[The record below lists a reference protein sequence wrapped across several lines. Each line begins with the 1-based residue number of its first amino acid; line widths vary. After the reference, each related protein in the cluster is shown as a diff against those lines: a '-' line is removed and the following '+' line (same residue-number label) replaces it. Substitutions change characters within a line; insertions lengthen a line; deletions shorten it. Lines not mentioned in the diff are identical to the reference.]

1 MLNSIGGW
9 LTDPAHWTGPNG
21 IPQRILEHLIYSGIS
36 LVIAAL
42 IAIPLGVMVGHSG
55 RAKWTVS
62 LANSLRAVPSLG
74 LLFAVALW
82 LGPKIAS
89 SLAYVIPSV
98 IVLVLLAVPPIL
110 SGTYAGIQGVDPA
123 ARDAAKG
130 MGMRGSEVLRKVELP
145 CSLPLLLSGVRSAT
159 LQVIATAT
167 IAASISL
174 GGLGRYLIDGLSVSD
189 YAEMASGA
197 ILVAALALV
206 MDGLLSIVQRTAVS
220 PGLTGKFRNT
230 GTTGRLSPLRPEA
243 MPRIPPLPPTVPTTR
258 EKHSY
263 EAHDPHDRGGRCRGA
278 RPRRL
283 RRQQQP
289 HRPRG
294 RWWRSTASA
303 AGVAASP
310 WARPTSPSPRCSA
323 RSTPAPSR
331 PRASTV
337 TTKPNIG
344 SRDVYIKALQD
355 GSIDIVPEYTGSLL
369 TFLKGTAPSQDPD
382 AVYTALKATLP
393 PTLVVLDKSTARGQ
407 ELHRRHEGHAEKYS
421 LKSIADL
428 TAHQADITVAAPR
441 RSSRR
446 VSRGWSG

>member
-42 IAIPLGVMVGHSG
+42 IAIPLGVIVGHSG

-130 MGMRGSEVLRKVELP
+130 MGMRGGEVLRKVELP
-145 CSLPLLLSGVRSAT
+145 CALPLLLSGVRSAT

-189 YAEMASGA
+189 YAQMASGA

-206 MDGLLSIVQRTAVS
+206 MDGILSIVQRTAVS

-230 GTTGRLSPLRPEA
+230 RDNRPVDTT
-243 MPRIPPLPPTVPTTR
+243 
-258 EKHSY
+258 
-263 EAHDPHDRGGRCRGA
+263 
-278 RPRRL
+278 
-283 RRQQQP
+283 
-289 HRPRG
+289 
-294 RWWRSTASA
+294 
-303 AGVAASP
+303 
-310 WARPTSPSPRCSA
+310 
-323 RSTPAPSR
+323 
-331 PRASTV
+331 
-337 TTKPNIG
+337 
-344 SRDVYIKALQD
+344 
-355 GSIDIVPEYTGSLL
+355 
-369 TFLKGTAPSQDPD
+369 
-382 AVYTALKATLP
+382 
-393 PTLVVLDKSTARGQ
+393 TARGDASDPASPTD
-407 ELHRRHEGHAEKYS
+407 R
-421 LKSIADL
+421 ADDQREAL
-428 TAHQADITVAAPR
+428 V
-441 RSSRR
+441 
-446 VSRGWSG
+446 

>member
-21 IPQRILEHLIYSGIS
+21 IPQRVLEHLIYSGIS

-42 IAIPLGVMVGHSG
+42 IAIPLGVIVGHSG

-123 ARDAAKG
+123 ARDAARG
-130 MGMRGSEVLRKVELP
+130 MGMRGGEVLRKVELP
-145 CSLPLLLSGVRSAT
+145 CALPLLLSGVRSAT

-189 YAEMASGA
+189 YAQMASGA

-206 MDGLLSIVQRTAVS
+206 MDGILSIVQRTAVS

-230 GTTGRLSPLRPEA
+230 GDNRP
-243 MPRIPPLPPTVPTTR
+243 V
-258 EKHSY
+258 
-263 EAHDPHDRGGRCRGA
+263 
-278 RPRRL
+278 
-283 RRQQQP
+283 
-289 HRPRG
+289 
-294 RWWRSTASA
+294 
-303 AGVAASP
+303 
-310 WARPTSPSPRCSA
+310 
-323 RSTPAPSR
+323 
-331 PRASTV
+331 V
-337 TTKPNIG
+337 TT
-344 SRDVYIKALQD
+344 
-355 GSIDIVPEYTGSLL
+355 
-369 TFLKGTAPSQDPD
+369 
-382 AVYTALKATLP
+382 
-393 PTLVVLDKSTARGQ
+393 TARGDASDPASPTD
-407 ELHRRHEGHAEKYS
+407 R
-421 LKSIADL
+421 ADDQREAL
-428 TAHQADITVAAPR
+428 V
-441 RSSRR
+441 
-446 VSRGWSG
+446 

>member
-123 ARDAAKG
+123 ARDAARG
-130 MGMRGSEVLRKVELP
+130 MGMRGGEVLRRVELP
-145 CSLPLLLSGVRSAT
+145 CALPLLLSGVRSAT

-189 YAEMASGA
+189 YAQMASGA

-206 MDGLLSIVQRTAVS
+206 MDGILSIVQRTAVS

-230 GTTGRLSPLRPEA
+230 GDNRP
-243 MPRIPPLPPTVPTTR
+243 V
-258 EKHSY
+258 
-263 EAHDPHDRGGRCRGA
+263 
-278 RPRRL
+278 
-283 RRQQQP
+283 
-289 HRPRG
+289 
-294 RWWRSTASA
+294 
-303 AGVAASP
+303 
-310 WARPTSPSPRCSA
+310 
-323 RSTPAPSR
+323 
-331 PRASTV
+331 V
-337 TTKPNIG
+337 TT
-344 SRDVYIKALQD
+344 
-355 GSIDIVPEYTGSLL
+355 
-369 TFLKGTAPSQDPD
+369 
-382 AVYTALKATLP
+382 
-393 PTLVVLDKSTARGQ
+393 TARGDASDPASPTD
-407 ELHRRHEGHAEKYS
+407 R
-421 LKSIADL
+421 ADDQREAL
-428 TAHQADITVAAPR
+428 V
-441 RSSRR
+441 
-446 VSRGWSG
+446 

>member
-21 IPQRILEHLIYSGIS
+21 IPQRVLEHLIYSGIS

-42 IAIPLGVMVGHSG
+42 IAIPLGVIVGHSG

-123 ARDAAKG
+123 ARDAARG
-130 MGMRGSEVLRKVELP
+130 MGMRGGEVLRKVELP
-145 CSLPLLLSGVRSAT
+145 CALPLLLSGVRSAT

-206 MDGLLSIVQRTAVS
+206 MDGILSIVQRTAVS

-230 GTTGRLSPLRPEA
+230 RDNRP
-243 MPRIPPLPPTVPTTR
+243 V
-258 EKHSY
+258 
-263 EAHDPHDRGGRCRGA
+263 
-278 RPRRL
+278 
-283 RRQQQP
+283 
-289 HRPRG
+289 
-294 RWWRSTASA
+294 
-303 AGVAASP
+303 
-310 WARPTSPSPRCSA
+310 
-323 RSTPAPSR
+323 
-331 PRASTV
+331 V
-337 TTKPNIG
+337 TT
-344 SRDVYIKALQD
+344 
-355 GSIDIVPEYTGSLL
+355 
-369 TFLKGTAPSQDPD
+369 
-382 AVYTALKATLP
+382 
-393 PTLVVLDKSTARGQ
+393 TARGDASDPASPTD
-407 ELHRRHEGHAEKYS
+407 R
-421 LKSIADL
+421 ADDQREAL
-428 TAHQADITVAAPR
+428 V
-441 RSSRR
+441 
-446 VSRGWSG
+446 

>member
-36 LVIAAL
+36 LLIAAL

-189 YAEMASGA
+189 YAQMASGA

-206 MDGLLSIVQRTAVS
+206 MDGLLSLVQRTAVS

-230 GTTGRLSPLRPEA
+230 GDNRP
-243 MPRIPPLPPTVPTTR
+243 V
-258 EKHSY
+258 
-263 EAHDPHDRGGRCRGA
+263 
-278 RPRRL
+278 
-283 RRQQQP
+283 
-289 HRPRG
+289 
-294 RWWRSTASA
+294 
-303 AGVAASP
+303 
-310 WARPTSPSPRCSA
+310 
-323 RSTPAPSR
+323 
-331 PRASTV
+331 V
-337 TTKPNIG
+337 TT
-344 SRDVYIKALQD
+344 
-355 GSIDIVPEYTGSLL
+355 
-369 TFLKGTAPSQDPD
+369 
-382 AVYTALKATLP
+382 
-393 PTLVVLDKSTARGQ
+393 TARGDAS
-407 ELHRRHEGHAEKYS
+407 EPASPTDR
-421 LKSIADL
+421 ADDQREAL
-428 TAHQADITVAAPR
+428 V
-441 RSSRR
+441 
-446 VSRGWSG
+446 

>member
-1 MLNSIGGW
+1 
-9 LTDPAHWTGPNG
+9 
-21 IPQRILEHLIYSGIS
+21 
-36 LVIAAL
+36 
-42 IAIPLGVMVGHSG
+42 MVGHSG

-189 YAEMASGA
+189 YAQMASGA

-206 MDGLLSIVQRTAVS
+206 MDGLLSLVQRTAVS

-230 GTTGRLSPLRPEA
+230 GDNRP
-243 MPRIPPLPPTVPTTR
+243 V
-258 EKHSY
+258 
-263 EAHDPHDRGGRCRGA
+263 
-278 RPRRL
+278 
-283 RRQQQP
+283 
-289 HRPRG
+289 
-294 RWWRSTASA
+294 
-303 AGVAASP
+303 
-310 WARPTSPSPRCSA
+310 
-323 RSTPAPSR
+323 
-331 PRASTV
+331 V
-337 TTKPNIG
+337 TT
-344 SRDVYIKALQD
+344 
-355 GSIDIVPEYTGSLL
+355 
-369 TFLKGTAPSQDPD
+369 
-382 AVYTALKATLP
+382 
-393 PTLVVLDKSTARGQ
+393 TARGDAS
-407 ELHRRHEGHAEKYS
+407 EPASPTDR
-421 LKSIADL
+421 ADDQREAL
-428 TAHQADITVAAPR
+428 V
-441 RSSRR
+441 
-446 VSRGWSG
+446 

>member
-21 IPQRILEHLIYSGIS
+21 IPQRVLEHLIYSGIS

-42 IAIPLGVMVGHSG
+42 IAIPLGVIVGHSG

-130 MGMRGSEVLRKVELP
+130 MGMRGGEVLRKVELP
-145 CSLPLLLSGVRSAT
+145 CALPLLLSGVRSAT

-189 YAEMASGA
+189 YAQMASGA

-206 MDGLLSIVQRTAVS
+206 MDGILSIVQRTAVS

-230 GTTGRLSPLRPEA
+230 GDNRPVVTT
-243 MPRIPPLPPTVPTTR
+243 TTR
-258 EKHSY
+258 GDAS
-263 EAHDPHDRGGRCRGA
+263 DP
-278 RPRRL
+278 
-283 RRQQQP
+283 
-289 HRPRG
+289 
-294 RWWRSTASA
+294 
-303 AGVAASP
+303 ASP
-310 WARPTSPSPRCSA
+310 TD
-323 RSTPAPSR
+323 
-331 PRASTV
+331 RADDQ
-337 TTKPNIG
+337 
-344 SRDVYIKALQD
+344 REAL
-355 GSIDIVPEYTGSLL
+355 V
-369 TFLKGTAPSQDPD
+369 
-382 AVYTALKATLP
+382 
-393 PTLVVLDKSTARGQ
+393 
-407 ELHRRHEGHAEKYS
+407 
-421 LKSIADL
+421 
-428 TAHQADITVAAPR
+428 
-441 RSSRR
+441 
-446 VSRGWSG
+446 

>member
-42 IAIPLGVMVGHSG
+42 IAIPLGVIVGHSG

-130 MGMRGSEVLRKVELP
+130 MGMRGGQVLRKVELP
-145 CSLPLLLSGVRSAT
+145 CALPLLLSGVRSAT

-189 YAEMASGA
+189 YAQMASGA

-206 MDGLLSIVQRTAVS
+206 MDGILSIVQRTAVS
-220 PGLTGKFRNT
+220 PGLTGNFRNT
-230 GTTGRLSPLRPEA
+230 G
-243 MPRIPPLPPTVPTTR
+243 
-258 EKHSY
+258 
-263 EAHDPHDRGGRCRGA
+263 DN
-278 RPRRL
+278 
-283 RRQQQP
+283 RQ
-289 HRPRG
+289 
-294 RWWRSTASA
+294 
-303 AGVAASP
+303 V
-310 WARPTSPSPRCSA
+310 
-323 RSTPAPSR
+323 
-331 PRASTV
+331 V
-337 TTKPNIG
+337 TT
-344 SRDVYIKALQD
+344 
-355 GSIDIVPEYTGSLL
+355 
-369 TFLKGTAPSQDPD
+369 
-382 AVYTALKATLP
+382 
-393 PTLVVLDKSTARGQ
+393 TARGDASDPASPTD
-407 ELHRRHEGHAEKYS
+407 R
-421 LKSIADL
+421 ADDQREAL
-428 TAHQADITVAAPR
+428 V
-441 RSSRR
+441 
-446 VSRGWSG
+446 

>member
-1 MLNSIGGW
+1 VLNSIGGW

-42 IAIPLGVMVGHSG
+42 IAIPLGVVVGHSG

-82 LGPKIAS
+82 IGPKIAS

-130 MGMRGSEVLRKVELP
+130 MGMRGGEVLRKVELP
-145 CSLPLLLSGVRSAT
+145 CALPLLLSGVRSAT

-189 YAEMASGA
+189 YAQMASGA

-206 MDGLLSIVQRTAVS
+206 MDGVLSIVQRTAVS

-230 GTTGRLSPLRPEA
+230 GDNRP
-243 MPRIPPLPPTVPTTR
+243 V
-258 EKHSY
+258 
-263 EAHDPHDRGGRCRGA
+263 
-278 RPRRL
+278 
-283 RRQQQP
+283 
-289 HRPRG
+289 
-294 RWWRSTASA
+294 
-303 AGVAASP
+303 
-310 WARPTSPSPRCSA
+310 
-323 RSTPAPSR
+323 
-331 PRASTV
+331 V
-337 TTKPNIG
+337 TT
-344 SRDVYIKALQD
+344 
-355 GSIDIVPEYTGSLL
+355 
-369 TFLKGTAPSQDPD
+369 
-382 AVYTALKATLP
+382 
-393 PTLVVLDKSTARGQ
+393 TARGDAPDPASPTD
-407 ELHRRHEGHAEKYS
+407 R
-421 LKSIADL
+421 ADDQREAL
-428 TAHQADITVAAPR
+428 V
-441 RSSRR
+441 
-446 VSRGWSG
+446 

>member
-1 MLNSIGGW
+1 VLNSIGGW

-42 IAIPLGVMVGHSG
+42 IAIPLGVIVGHSG

-130 MGMRGSEVLRKVELP
+130 MGMRGGEVLRKVELP
-145 CSLPLLLSGVRSAT
+145 CALPLLLSGVRSAT

-189 YAEMASGA
+189 YAQMASGA

-206 MDGLLSIVQRTAVS
+206 MDGILSIVQRTAVS

-230 GTTGRLSPLRPEA
+230 GDNRP
-243 MPRIPPLPPTVPTTR
+243 V
-258 EKHSY
+258 
-263 EAHDPHDRGGRCRGA
+263 
-278 RPRRL
+278 
-283 RRQQQP
+283 
-289 HRPRG
+289 
-294 RWWRSTASA
+294 
-303 AGVAASP
+303 
-310 WARPTSPSPRCSA
+310 
-323 RSTPAPSR
+323 
-331 PRASTV
+331 V
-337 TTKPNIG
+337 TT
-344 SRDVYIKALQD
+344 
-355 GSIDIVPEYTGSLL
+355 
-369 TFLKGTAPSQDPD
+369 
-382 AVYTALKATLP
+382 
-393 PTLVVLDKSTARGQ
+393 TARGDASDPASPTD
-407 ELHRRHEGHAEKYS
+407 R
-421 LKSIADL
+421 ADDQREAL
-428 TAHQADITVAAPR
+428 V
-441 RSSRR
+441 
-446 VSRGWSG
+446 

>member
-1 MLNSIGGW
+1 VLNSIGGW

-42 IAIPLGVMVGHSG
+42 IAIPLGVIVGHSG

-123 ARDAAKG
+123 ARDAAMG
-130 MGMRGSEVLRKVELP
+130 MGMRGGEVLRKVELP
-145 CSLPLLLSGVRSAT
+145 CALPLLLSGVRSAT

-189 YAEMASGA
+189 YAQMASGA

-206 MDGLLSIVQRTAVS
+206 MDGILSIVQRTAVS

-230 GTTGRLSPLRPEA
+230 RDNRP
-243 MPRIPPLPPTVPTTR
+243 V
-258 EKHSY
+258 
-263 EAHDPHDRGGRCRGA
+263 
-278 RPRRL
+278 
-283 RRQQQP
+283 
-289 HRPRG
+289 
-294 RWWRSTASA
+294 
-303 AGVAASP
+303 
-310 WARPTSPSPRCSA
+310 
-323 RSTPAPSR
+323 
-331 PRASTV
+331 V
-337 TTKPNIG
+337 TT
-344 SRDVYIKALQD
+344 
-355 GSIDIVPEYTGSLL
+355 
-369 TFLKGTAPSQDPD
+369 
-382 AVYTALKATLP
+382 
-393 PTLVVLDKSTARGQ
+393 TARGDASDPASPTD
-407 ELHRRHEGHAEKYS
+407 R
-421 LKSIADL
+421 ADDQREAL
-428 TAHQADITVAAPR
+428 V
-441 RSSRR
+441 
-446 VSRGWSG
+446 

>member
-42 IAIPLGVMVGHSG
+42 IAIPLGVIVGHSG

-130 MGMRGSEVLRKVELP
+130 MGMRGGEVLRKVELP
-145 CSLPLLLSGVRSAT
+145 CALPLLLSGVRSAT

-197 ILVAALALV
+197 IL
-206 MDGLLSIVQRTAVS
+206 SIVQRTAVS

-230 GTTGRLSPLRPEA
+230 RDNRP
-243 MPRIPPLPPTVPTTR
+243 V
-258 EKHSY
+258 
-263 EAHDPHDRGGRCRGA
+263 
-278 RPRRL
+278 
-283 RRQQQP
+283 
-289 HRPRG
+289 
-294 RWWRSTASA
+294 
-303 AGVAASP
+303 
-310 WARPTSPSPRCSA
+310 
-323 RSTPAPSR
+323 
-331 PRASTV
+331 V
-337 TTKPNIG
+337 TT
-344 SRDVYIKALQD
+344 
-355 GSIDIVPEYTGSLL
+355 
-369 TFLKGTAPSQDPD
+369 
-382 AVYTALKATLP
+382 
-393 PTLVVLDKSTARGQ
+393 TARGDASDPASPTD
-407 ELHRRHEGHAEKYS
+407 R
-421 LKSIADL
+421 ADDQREAL
-428 TAHQADITVAAPR
+428 V
-441 RSSRR
+441 
-446 VSRGWSG
+446 

>member
-21 IPQRILEHLIYSGIS
+21 IPQRVLEHLIYSGIS

-42 IAIPLGVMVGHSG
+42 IAIPLGVIVGHSG

-123 ARDAAKG
+123 ARDAARG
-130 MGMRGSEVLRKVELP
+130 MGMRGGEVLRKVELP
-145 CSLPLLLSGVRSAT
+145 CALPLLLSGVRSAT

-189 YAEMASGA
+189 YAQMASGA

-206 MDGLLSIVQRTAVS
+206 MDGILSIVQRTAVS

-230 GTTGRLSPLRPEA
+230 RDNRP
-243 MPRIPPLPPTVPTTR
+243 V
-258 EKHSY
+258 
-263 EAHDPHDRGGRCRGA
+263 
-278 RPRRL
+278 
-283 RRQQQP
+283 
-289 HRPRG
+289 
-294 RWWRSTASA
+294 
-303 AGVAASP
+303 
-310 WARPTSPSPRCSA
+310 
-323 RSTPAPSR
+323 
-331 PRASTV
+331 V
-337 TTKPNIG
+337 TT
-344 SRDVYIKALQD
+344 
-355 GSIDIVPEYTGSLL
+355 
-369 TFLKGTAPSQDPD
+369 
-382 AVYTALKATLP
+382 
-393 PTLVVLDKSTARGQ
+393 TARGDASDPASPTD
-407 ELHRRHEGHAEKYS
+407 R
-421 LKSIADL
+421 ADDQREAL
-428 TAHQADITVAAPR
+428 V
-441 RSSRR
+441 
-446 VSRGWSG
+446 

>member
-1 MLNSIGGW
+1 VLNSIGGW

-42 IAIPLGVMVGHSG
+42 IAIPLGVIVGHSG

-130 MGMRGSEVLRKVELP
+130 MGMRGGEVLRKVELP
-145 CSLPLLLSGVRSAT
+145 CALPLLLSGVRSAT

-206 MDGLLSIVQRTAVS
+206 MDGILSIVQRTAVS

-230 GTTGRLSPLRPEA
+230 RDNRP
-243 MPRIPPLPPTVPTTR
+243 V
-258 EKHSY
+258 
-263 EAHDPHDRGGRCRGA
+263 
-278 RPRRL
+278 
-283 RRQQQP
+283 
-289 HRPRG
+289 
-294 RWWRSTASA
+294 
-303 AGVAASP
+303 
-310 WARPTSPSPRCSA
+310 
-323 RSTPAPSR
+323 
-331 PRASTV
+331 V
-337 TTKPNIG
+337 TT
-344 SRDVYIKALQD
+344 
-355 GSIDIVPEYTGSLL
+355 
-369 TFLKGTAPSQDPD
+369 
-382 AVYTALKATLP
+382 
-393 PTLVVLDKSTARGQ
+393 TARGDASDPASPTD
-407 ELHRRHEGHAEKYS
+407 R
-421 LKSIADL
+421 ADDQREAL
-428 TAHQADITVAAPR
+428 V
-441 RSSRR
+441 
-446 VSRGWSG
+446 

>member
-42 IAIPLGVMVGHSG
+42 IAIPLGVIVGHSG

-145 CSLPLLLSGVRSAT
+145 CALPLLLSGVRSAT

-189 YAEMASGA
+189 YAQMASGA

-206 MDGLLSIVQRTAVS
+206 MDGILSIVQRTAVS

-230 GTTGRLSPLRPEA
+230 RDNRP
-243 MPRIPPLPPTVPTTR
+243 V
-258 EKHSY
+258 
-263 EAHDPHDRGGRCRGA
+263 
-278 RPRRL
+278 
-283 RRQQQP
+283 
-289 HRPRG
+289 
-294 RWWRSTASA
+294 
-303 AGVAASP
+303 
-310 WARPTSPSPRCSA
+310 
-323 RSTPAPSR
+323 
-331 PRASTV
+331 V
-337 TTKPNIG
+337 TT
-344 SRDVYIKALQD
+344 
-355 GSIDIVPEYTGSLL
+355 
-369 TFLKGTAPSQDPD
+369 
-382 AVYTALKATLP
+382 
-393 PTLVVLDKSTARGQ
+393 TARGDASDPASPTD
-407 ELHRRHEGHAEKYS
+407 R
-421 LKSIADL
+421 ADDQREAL
-428 TAHQADITVAAPR
+428 V
-441 RSSRR
+441 
-446 VSRGWSG
+446 